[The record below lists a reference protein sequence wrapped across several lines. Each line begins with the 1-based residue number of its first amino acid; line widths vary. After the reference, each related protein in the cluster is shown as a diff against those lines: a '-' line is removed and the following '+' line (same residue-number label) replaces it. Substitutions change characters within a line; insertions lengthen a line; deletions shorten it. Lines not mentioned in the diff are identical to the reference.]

1 MLFSGFLSNWIHSC
15 HPQVLSSNGSPPKSR
30 QGRQRPK
37 TVWKHPLQNIA
48 NSFHRFLGLLNT
60 FLASIWLLNQ
70 CRPSWWPNAVIKMIF
85 WPLAASDSRNV
96 HLWFLNMKIPHK
108 CGWLA
113 KEWSQ
118 YFKMSPPPATL
129 VGYHTW
135 WSRQTL
141 KREGKENAP
150 WHQDTSTRV
159 KRLP

>member
-30 QGRQRPK
+30 QGWQRPK
-37 TVWKHPLQNIA
+37 TVWKHPFQNIA
-48 NSFHRFLGLLNT
+48 KSFHRFLGLLNT

-118 YFKMSPPPATL
+118 YFKMS
-129 VGYHTW
+129 Y
-135 WSRQTL
+135 
-141 KREGKENAP
+141 
-150 WHQDTSTRV
+150 TS
-159 KRLP
+159 RLPYLMKPTDTEKRRKGKIPPGTQIQAPG